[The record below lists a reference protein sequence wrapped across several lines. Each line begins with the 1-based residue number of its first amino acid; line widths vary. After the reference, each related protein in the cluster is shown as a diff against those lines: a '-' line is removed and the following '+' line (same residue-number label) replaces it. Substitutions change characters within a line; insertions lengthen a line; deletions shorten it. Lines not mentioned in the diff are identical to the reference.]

1 MRGWNKTDHDGEDM
15 KLRGLKLLSCVEVVD
30 VVEILAT

>member
-1 MRGWNKTDHDGEDM
+1 MSGLNQTDHDGEDM

-30 VVEILAT
+30 VVEIMAT